1 MYGKIHKLISIGHM
15 VINKSR
21 GKALKTGKDKPC
33 CIILHCCSCVFNPRQ
48 AESVIGWVQRL
59 G

>member
-33 CIILHCCSCVFNPRQ
+33 LHCCSCVFNPRQ